1 MKIYF
6 VRHGHPDYKNDC
18 LTELGHKHAE
28 AVANRLE
35 DSGIERIFSSSK
47 GRDLQTA
54 EYTAKHLG
62 LEVISC
68 NFMRE
73 IGWGSMDSEPILA
86 NGHPWD
92 IADIHASE
100 GKSLFDGDWRTNNPY
115 CRSKVVKCVETV
127 TLGFD
132 AWLEELGYKR
142 EGEYYRVTG
151 EGTEKTVA
159 MFGHGGSFSAALSHM
174 FNIPFP
180 QFCGAF
186 LMDFTSITVVQL
198 SNKKGELIYPKML
211 LFNDAKHIEGIAE
224 ENVYG
229 N

>member
-18 LTELGHKHAE
+18 LTELGHKQAE
-28 AVANRLE
+28 AAAERLK

-47 GRDLQTA
+47 GRALQTA
-54 EYTAKHLG
+54 EHTAKRLG

-68 NFMRE
+68 DFMRE
-73 IGWGSMDSEPILA
+73 IGWGSIDDESILA
-86 NGHPWD
+86 NGHPWKV
-92 IADIHASE
+92 ADIHVSE
-100 GKSLFDGDWRTNNPY
+100 GKSLFDSDWRTNDPY
-115 CRSKVVKCVETV
+115 CRSQVIECVETV
-127 TLGFD
+127 TRGLD

-151 EGTEKTVA
+151 EDTEKTVA
-159 MFGHGGSFSAALSHM
+159 MFSHGGASSAAFSHM

-186 LMDFTSITVVQL
+186 RIDFTSITVVQL
-198 SNKKGELIYPKML
+198 SNKTGELIYPQIL
-211 LFNDAKHIEGIAE
+211 LFNDARHIEGIVGK
-224 ENVYG
+224 NVYG

>member
-18 LTELGHKHAE
+18 LTELGHKQAE
-28 AVANRLE
+28 AAAERLK

-47 GRDLQTA
+47 GRALQTA
-54 EYTAKHLG
+54 EHTAKRLG

-68 NFMRE
+68 DFMRE

-86 NGHPWD
+86 NGHPWN

-100 GKSLFDGDWRTNNPY
+100 GKSLLDGDWRTNYPY
-115 CRSKVVKCVETV
+115 CRSKVVQCVETV

-151 EGTEKTVA
+151 EDTEKTVA
-159 MFGHGGSFSAALSHM
+159 MFSHEGASSAALSHM

-186 LMDFTSITVVQL
+186 RIDYTAITVVQL
-198 SNKKGELIYPKML
+198 SNKTGELIYPKIL
-211 LFNDAKHIEGIAE
+211 LFDDAKHIEGIAG

>member
-28 AVANRLE
+28 AAANRLK
-35 DSGIERIFSSSK
+35 DSGIESIFSSSK
-47 GRDLQTA
+47 GRALQTA
-54 EYTAKHLG
+54 EHTAKHLG

-73 IGWGSMDSEPILA
+73 ICWHSIDDEPILA
-86 NGHPWD
+86 NGNPWNV
-92 IADIHASE
+92 ADIHASE
-100 GKSLFDGDWRTNNPY
+100 GKSLLDGDWRTNDPY
-115 CRSKVVKCVETV
+115 CRSKMVECVEIV
-127 TLGFD
+127 TLGLD
-132 AWLEELGYKR
+132 AWLEELGYTR

-151 EGTEKTVA
+151 EDTEKTIA
-159 MFGHGGSFSAALSHM
+159 MFSHGGASSAALSHM

-186 LMDFTSITVVQL
+186 YMDFTSITVVQL

-211 LFNDAKHIEGIAE
+211 LFNDAKHIEGIAG
-224 ENVYG
+224 ENLL
-229 N
+229 

>member
-18 LTELGHKHAE
+18 LTELGHKQAE
-28 AVANRLE
+28 AAAERLK
-35 DSGIERIFSSSK
+35 DSGIESIFSSSN
-47 GRDLQTA
+47 GRALQTA
-54 EYTAKHLG
+54 EHTAKHLG
-62 LEVISC
+62 FEVISC
-68 NFMRE
+68 DFMRE
-73 IGWGSMDSEPILA
+73 IGWCSVDNEPILA
-86 NGHPWD
+86 NGHPWN

-100 GKSLFDGDWRTNNPY
+100 GKSLLDGDWCTNDPY
-115 CRSKVVKCVETV
+115 CRSKVVECVENV
-127 TLGFD
+127 TMGFD

-151 EGTEKTVA
+151 EDTEKTVA
-159 MFGHGGSFSAALSHM
+159 MFGHGGAFSAALSHM

-186 LMDFTSITVVQL
+186 RINFTAITVVQL
-198 SNKKGELIYPKML
+198 SNKTRELIYPKIL
-211 LFNDAKHIEGIAE
+211 LFNDAKHIEGIDG